1 MKNTPSKLILSVFLS
16 FAVLFLAN
24 AQKKA
29 IKEKRSDRLIETSD
43 ILKVKG
49 TVTAFNNYYV
59 KNVEVTSKKTRSKAF
74 TDSLGR
80 FEITAYGGDVLNF
93 NASGFVNN
101 RRKVASDED
110 EISVNMILVPNK
122 KNKKLAVGYGHMYER
137 DLAYAMEHY
146 NDFNNDFMKYSDI
159 KELLQKE
166 LIGVK
171 VVDLGEI
178 QVFLHGADE
187 YARSELYAPRVI
199 TKEHDKAFNRRAGE
213 EIYVSKQPVGTR
225 ISDNQSLKQIYERGG
240 DISSGGLSENNGA
253 AIFVLDGRIVP
264 NIDFLSP
271 GDVKSVKL
279 LRNVGAAKYGS
290 QGAYGVVL
298 INTKH
303 M

>member
-24 AQKKA
+24 GQKKA
-29 IKEKRSDRLIETSD
+29 IKERSDRLIETSD
-43 ILKVKG
+43 ILTVKG

-59 KNVEVTSKKTRSKAF
+59 KNVEVTSRKTRSKAI

-80 FEITAYGGDVLNF
+80 FEIMASGGDVLNF
-93 NASGFVNN
+93 KANGFENN

-137 DLAYAMEHY
+137 DLAYAIEHY
-146 NDFNNDFMKYSDI
+146 SDFNNDFMKYSDI

-166 LIGVK
+166 LVGVK
-171 VVDLGEI
+171 VVDLGGI
-178 QVFLHGADE
+178 QVFLHSE
-187 YARSELYAPRVI
+187 EELLRSELYGPRVTI
-199 TKEHDKAFNRRAGE
+199 KEHDKAFHTRVGE
-213 EIYVSKQPVGTR
+213 EIYISKQPVGTR
-225 ISDNQSLKQIYERGG
+225 ISDNQSFKQVYNQGG
-240 DISSGGLSENNGA
+240 DISSGGLSGNSA

-264 NIDFLSP
+264 SIDFLNP

-279 LRNVGAAKYGS
+279 LRNVGPARYGS
-290 QGAYGVVL
+290 QGANGVVL

>member
-24 AQKKA
+24 GQKKA
-29 IKEKRSDRLIETSD
+29 IKERSDRLIETSD
-43 ILKVKG
+43 ILTVKG

-59 KNVEVTSKKTRSKAF
+59 KNVEVTSRKTRSKAI

-80 FEITAYGGDVLNF
+80 FEIMASGGDVLNF
-93 NASGFVNN
+93 KANGFENN

-137 DLAYAMEHY
+137 DLAYAIEHY
-146 NDFNNDFMKYSDI
+146 SDFNNDFMKYSDI

-166 LIGVK
+166 LVGVK
-171 VVDLGEI
+171 VVDLGGI
-178 QVFLHGADE
+178 QVFLHSE
-187 YARSELYAPRVI
+187 EELLRSELYGPRVTI
-199 TKEHDKAFNRRAGE
+199 KEHDKAFNTRAGE
-213 EIYVSKQPVGTR
+213 EIYISKQPVGTR
-225 ISDNQSLKQIYERGG
+225 ISDNQSIKQIYEQGG
-240 DISSGGLSENNGA
+240 DIGSGGLSGNSA

-264 NIDFLSP
+264 SIDFLSP

-279 LRNVGAAKYGS
+279 LRNVGPARYGS
-290 QGAYGVVL
+290 QGANGVVL